1 MDSTHSTTSDASSK
15 QHSWARDQISQ
26 LVHQIRLDR
35 HDGKSLNSSASQH
48 HVART
53 TAQNWLRNCCRL
65 EQEGGLASYDEVT
78 ECSIDTL
85 MLHFDCFVS

>member
-53 TAQNWLRNCCRL
+53 TAQNWMRNRCRL
-65 EQEGGLASYDEVT
+65 EQGSGLAPAIVEFFRITPQARVPT
-78 ECSIDTL
+78 
-85 MLHFDCFVS
+85 